1 MSNTN
6 PNRGDLFEVIF
17 ASAVAA
23 RFERRFKSVNNIPNK
38 KVSPEKIELYQ
49 LPRVTNADV
58 KRVMREV
65 IPLINRGRLSRNSRV
80 DDVIDTGENAIFDNI
95 RVRISVPTKAATW
108 LASQSPSFSEVN
120 DMILET
126 TRLANSQSI
135 LNSRAKGLAIN
146 GKSDFVLVE
155 AAGTRN
161 QKTTK
166 ADVKVKIR
174 TGGKTQKGFTDFS
187 CKVPGGEQFHQVSG
201 GSYQKFEEL
210 FTQMGITLDNSTEQK
225 WLQSFD
231 KYLSNDIFTRKFA
244 SRSAIYSTKIPIYLK
259 NNATRVYLDAYRK
272 IKNAF
277 EQNSPLKRSILQY
290 IYNGFTRG
298 VDTELVKLTGSS
310 TKVSGFKSQ
319 LLNPQFFDKM
329 MSYDYEVSLIRTT
342 RGTQD
347 SVGSGRTPQIILSAN
362 VMDGGTVSKKQIF
375 SIRYKWE
382 NRSVRTRGGVVYKI
396 YPRHYLESL
405 DGFFYL

>member
-58 KRVMREV
+58 KRVMKEV

-95 RVRISVPTKAATW
+95 RVRISVPAKAAAW

-174 TGGKTQKGFTDFS
+174 TGGKTQKGFADFS

-259 NNATRVYLDAYRK
+259 NNATRVYIDAYRK

-277 EQNSPLKRSILQY
+277 GQNSALKRSILQY

-342 RGTQD
+342 RGAQD

-382 NRSVRTRGGVVYKI
+382 NRSVRTRGSVVYKI
-396 YPRHYLESL
+396 YPRHYLEAL

>member
-1 MSNTN
+1 MA
-6 PNRGDLFEVIF
+6 NRGDLFEVIF

-23 RFERRFKSVNNIPNK
+23 RFERRFKSVNNRPNT
-38 KVSPEKIELYQ
+38 KVNPEVIELYQ

-65 IPLINRGRLSRNSRV
+65 VPLINRGRVSRNSQV
-80 DDVIDTGENAIFDNI
+80 QDVIDTGENTIFDNI
-95 RVRISVPTKAATW
+95 RVRISVPSAAATW
-108 LASQSPSFSEVN
+108 LASQSPSFSDIN
-120 DMILET
+120 DMIIET
-126 TRLANSQSI
+126 TRIANSHAI

-146 GKSDFVLVE
+146 GKSDFILVE

-161 QKTTK
+161 QRTTK

-174 TGGKTQKGFTDFS
+174 TGGKTQRGFADFS

-201 GSYQKFEEL
+201 GQYQKFEEL
-210 FTQMGITLDNSTEQK
+210 FNQMGINLDNSTEQK
-225 WLQSFD
+225 WIQSFNT
-231 KYLSNDIFTRKFA
+231 YLSNDIFTRRFA
-244 SRSAIYSTKIPIYLK
+244 SKSAIYSTNIPLYLK
-259 NNATRVYLDAYRK
+259 NNATRVYIDAYRK
-272 IKNAF
+272 IKNGF
-277 EQNSPLKRSILQY
+277 EQNGPLKRRILQY

-329 MSYDYEVSLIRTT
+329 MSYDYEVSLLRTS
-342 RGTQD
+342 RGTQGP
-347 SVGSGRTPQIILSAN
+347 SGAGRTPQIILSAN
-362 VMDGGTVSKKQIF
+362 VSDDGVISKKDIF

-382 NRSVRTRGGVVYKI
+382 NRRTNTREGVVFKI
-396 YPRHYLESL
+396 YPRHYLEAL